1 MLQHTKIK
9 KSIARRF
16 SGTRDASLRD
26 QQLKRQAFFGSF
38 FQRLEKMNN
47 TKQNKIQPINRNLL
61 FIVAIYS
68 IHTQNIKA

>member
-1 MLQHTKIK
+1 MYIIITLLYKVAICSNHTKNK

-47 TKQNKIQPINRNLL
+47 TKQNKIQPINKNL
-61 FIVAIYS
+61 
-68 IHTQNIKA
+68 